1 MTSEII
7 VGVLSLIGTL
17 CGTFTGIIT
26 STKLTNYRIEQLEKK
41 VEKHNSVVERT
52 AVIEDNLKS
61 QCDIIIDGYFDEQK
75 IDNNRALVGSLN
87 QNINYIS
94 NRYTNEKDWFYKKKN
109 LIEEINVGSYI
120 FFNGDKI

>member
-1 MTSEII
+1 MTSGII

-61 QCDIIIDGYFDEQK
+61 VWHTIDDIKEDVKHE
-75 IDNNRALVGSLN
+75 
-87 QNINYIS
+87 
-94 NRYTNEKDWFYKKKN
+94 
-109 LIEEINVGSYI
+109 
-120 FFNGDKI
+120 